1 MQVILL
7 PGLDGT
13 GALTA
18 PVGAYLG
25 PSYKAEVVQYPAG
38 LFRYDDVARWLQPHL
53 PTDDFVIVAESFSGP
68 LAIRVA
74 AARPSGLKALVLV
87 ASFARSPR
95 LVPAFFAAILYF
107 LPIRSVLLIRL
118 TRWFLVG
125 NWGARDFPEA
135 FVKIIGPVPRKT
147 LAGRLRAVLK
157 VNVVDDLKA
166 VEGPRLLVVAS
177 GDRLVPAS
185 RAGDFRA
192 AGWEVETVEGP
203 HFLTLTRPQ
212 AVATVI
218 SAFLA
223 KHGLGA
229 ADG

>member
-18 PVGAYLG
+18 PLGAYLG
-25 PSYKAEVVQYPAG
+25 PPQKVQVVQYPAD
-38 LFRYDDVARWLQPHL
+38 LFRYDDVADWLQPHL
-53 PTDDFVIVAESFSGP
+53 PTGDYVIVAESFSGP
-68 LAIRVA
+68 LAIRMA
-74 AARPSGLKALVLV
+74 AARPSGLKAVVLV

-95 LVPAFFAAILYF
+95 RFPAFCAAILYL

-135 FVKIIGPVPRKT
+135 FVKITGPVPLKT

-166 VEGPRLLVVAS
+166 GEGPRLLVVAS

-192 AGWEVETVEGP
+192 AGWEVETVDGP

-212 AVATVI
+212 AVAHVI